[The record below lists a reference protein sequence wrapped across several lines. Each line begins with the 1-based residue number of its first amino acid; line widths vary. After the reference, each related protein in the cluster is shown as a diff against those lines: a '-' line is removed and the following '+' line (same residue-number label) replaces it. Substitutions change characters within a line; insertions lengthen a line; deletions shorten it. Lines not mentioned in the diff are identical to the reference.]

1 MGRMLDSLKANGGTR
16 VAPPALAKPGAETPA
31 PDGVVDW
38 EIAEDVPFIEVGGPN
53 KKVELSPG
61 LLKHPAQRTPQP
73 PHLQIEKIG
82 LALTPTQVVQ
92 LAPTK
97 PMGVVFEPWPG
108 AATTSIHAEIIAY
121 HQPDHP
127 TAKQYA
133 ALFDAMT
140 ASINITTSKTVLM
153 LGLKANV
160 GTTTVLANL
169 GVIASLQRSL
179 RVVLIDANTRRPG
192 IAQKFGLSAAV
203 GLAEVADGALA
214 IEQAL
219 VPTCAVNL
227 HLLPAG
233 ISTKSRPTA
242 RNEAMQWVTAWLR
255 ERFDLL
261 LIDGLALDDAAE
273 LMIPLA
279 FADGAYLVLPHGESS
294 ASKGAAQ
301 AVHRLGGR
309 LSGLV
314 HTSFDQ

>member
-1 MGRMLDSLKANGGTR
+1 MGRMLDSLKSNGSSR
-16 VAPPALAKPGAETPA
+16 VAPVAAAKPGEP
-31 PDGVVDW
+31 PVQDCVVDW
-38 EIAEDVPFIEVGGPN
+38 EIAEEVPFIEVGGPN
-53 KKVELSPG
+53 KKVELSPS
-61 LLKHPAQRTPQP
+61 LLRHPGQKSTQP
-73 PHLQIEKIG
+73 PHLAIEQNVQVQ
-82 LALTPTQVVQ
+82 TTSPRVVQ

-97 PMGVVFEPWPG
+97 PMGVAFEPWPG
-108 AATTSIHAEIIAY
+108 AATTSVHSEIIAY

-133 ALFDAMT
+133 SLFDAMI
-140 ASINITTSKTVLM
+140 ANINTTTSKTLLM

-179 RVVLIDANTRRPG
+179 RVVLIDANARRPG
-192 IAQKFGLSAAV
+192 LAAKFGLSAAV

-219 VPTCAVNL
+219 VPTRAVNL

-233 ISTKSRPTA
+233 VSTKSRPAA
-242 RNEAMQWVTAWLR
+242 RNDAMQWVTAWLR

-261 LIDGLALDDAAE
+261 LIDGPALDDAAE
-273 LMIPLA
+273 LTIPLA
-279 FADGAYLVLPHGESS
+279 LANGTYLVLPHGESN

-301 AVHRLGGR
+301 TVHRLGGR

-314 HTSFDQ
+314 HTSFEQ